1 LVNNRRS
8 EFDIIRQILKLTRE
22 GAKKTEILYQ
32 SNMSYIQ
39 LQNYLFYLIDKN
51 ILEEQIVKENG
62 GMRKIYRNTDKG
74 SNLLTD
80 INKTLSYFQ

>member
-1 LVNNRRS
+1 MVNNRRS